1 MTDIVLQNTGNG
13 EYLLSEVDK
22 DKLESSLSELEVA
35 RDTIQ
40 CFIQLFEK
48 NGIKTTEDELIN
60 DLSSGKYI
68 IREPKLPVVVDGFS
82 KQWIDATIGN
92 AKNYESHKISG
103 RLYSSYFLKK
113 HKVPKSIKHLVSLY
127 GNQLFSKLAI
137 DGYELQGTYFTVL
150 DELTNQYLSIVEG
163 KYEWTS
169 IWNEDTCILE
179 EALVPDNFKHLAEEY
194 VK

>member
-1 MTDIVLQNTGNG
+1 MTDIVLRNTGDG

-22 DKLESSLSELEVA
+22 NKLESSLSELEVA

-103 RLYSSYFLKK
+103 RLYNSYFLEK
-113 HKVPKSIKHLVSLY
+113 HKVPKSIKQLVSLY

-150 DELTNQYLSIVEG
+150 DELTNQYLSIIDG

-179 EALVPDNFKHLAEEY
+179 ESLVPDSFKHLAEEY